1 MTAVN
6 GSLDVSA
13 RVATERPGQSQHQVH
28 HFTDPKF
35 RALFDWNVVPVFVW
49 HQDGRVLDAN
59 DAYLRLAGAS
69 RDQLEAGTLRWH
81 EVASI
86 DNLQI
91 DPATLAALFAG
102 ERDGSAFQRQ
112 FIRRQGSVVSL
123 VAGCVLPERVDQG
136 VAFAIDVTQRWRAE
150 AALRDSEALVRWVF
164 QSLYGYVAVIDRN
177 GVIVDANDAWA
188 QFVHGLGARS
198 QPIHIGVNY
207 LQLCE
212 RAAAVGDQTAAA
224 ALTGMRAVLNGQTQT
239 YRLEY
244 SSPSAE
250 QELWFEL
257 RVLPLKR
264 SEGGALAF
272 HLDVTS
278 QHQAQLEAQRLRN
291 DLSHVTRVSIMGELT
306 ASVAHELNQPLTAI
320 LSNTQAALR
329 MLKNRPEVPDE
340 IREILEDIAA
350 DDRRAAEIIR
360 KVRQLVK
367 KDQFQ
372 LEPVELNKL
381 VLDVSALLESDA
393 LIRQIK
399 IQRELAPDLPLV
411 RGDRVQLQQVLL
423 NLMLN
428 GLDAMRPAPG
438 DVSRKLIVAT
448 HADAKWVRIRV
459 TDVGIG
465 IPPDRANLIFE
476 PFFTTK
482 QEGMGMGLSISRS
495 IVTALGGRI
504 SGRNNADRGATFEVE
519 LPVIKGE
526 QQ

>member
-1 MTAVN
+1 MTAVKASLGAPGRAGAE
-6 GSLDVSA
+6 GSD
-13 RVATERPGQSQHQVH
+13 RSQRHPYTV
-28 HFTDPKF
+28 TDPKL
-35 RALFDWNVVPVFVW
+35 RVSFDWDVVPLFIW
-49 HQDGRVLDAN
+49 HRDGRVLDAN
-59 DAYLRLAGAS
+59 DAYLRLSGAS
-69 RDQLEAGTLRWH
+69 RDELEAGTLQWN
-81 EVASI
+81 EIASI
-86 DNLQI
+86 DSLQTE
-91 DPATLAALFAG
+91 PAALAAVFAG
-102 ERDGSAFQRQ
+102 ERDGSAFERE
-112 FIRRQGSVVSL
+112 FIRPQGGVVAM
-123 VAGCVLPERVDQG
+123 VAGCVLPDRPDQG
-136 VAFAIDVTQRWRAE
+136 VAFAVDVTQRWRAE
-150 AALRDSEALVRWVF
+150 AALRNSEALVRSVF
-164 QSLYGYVAVIDRN
+164 QSLYGYVVILDRN
-177 GVIVDANDAWA
+177 GVIVDANEAWP

-198 QPIHIGVNY
+198 QPIRIGVNY
-207 LQLCE
+207 LELCQQ
-212 RAAAVGDQTAAA
+212 AATLGDQTAAEA
-224 ALTGMRAVLNGQTQT
+224 VTGMRAVLSGQAQM

-244 SSPSAE
+244 GSPSAE

-257 RVLPLKR
+257 RALPLKR

-272 HLDVTS
+272 HFDVTAR
-278 QHQAQLEAQRLRN
+278 HHAQLEAQRLRN
-291 DLSHVTRVSIMGELT
+291 ELSHVTRVSIMGELT

-360 KVRQLVK
+360 KVRQLMK

-428 GLDAMRPAPG
+428 GLEAMRTVPG
-438 DVSRKLIVAT
+438 GLTTKLIVAT
-448 HADAKWVRIRV
+448 QADAHCVRICV
-459 TDVGIG
+459 TDAGIG
-465 IPPDRANLIFE
+465 IPPDLAHLIFE

-495 IVTALGGRI
+495 IVNALGGRI
-504 SGRNNADRGATFEVE
+504 SGRNNPDRGATFELE
-519 LPVIKGE
+519 LPVIKT
-526 QQ
+526 